1 MSSETERITN
11 QVIERHDLE
20 GAIENLERPGLH
32 IVETRP
38 LPANDERVTQSH
50 QAEPAAPTIDRRS
63 DYLTRILWWLLTR
76 PRVVDTD

>member
-20 GAIENLERPGLH
+20 GAIENFERPRLH
-32 IVETRP
+32 MVDSRP

-50 QAEPAAPTIDRRS
+50 RAEPGAPIVDRRR
-63 DYLTRILWWLLTR
+63 DYVTRILWWMLTR